1 MCCDGH
7 ITTLLLRSPNI
18 NCKAILSHCCLKKVF
33 ISFDFSSKYIDTV
46 SLVRVLLDGTFQCG
60 QAINMNLLV
69 AADDES
75 AAADNRIMMR
85 IE

>member
-1 MCCDGH
+1 MAQGPFS
-7 ITTLLLRSPNI
+7 LQL
-18 NCKAILSHCCLKKVF
+18 LKKVF
-33 ISFDFSSKYIDTV
+33 VSFDFFSKYIDTV

-60 QAINMNLLV
+60 QAIDMNLLV

-75 AAADNRIMMR
+75 ATVDNQITMR